1 MSTAPA
7 DERLSAY
14 LDGEL
19 TDEEV
24 EHLEADL
31 ARDAAL
37 QAELSRLRAV
47 VAFLHDEGPVRAPL
61 GFHSAVMARIDEE
74 HPVRAPWWA
83 WMRRPFGMPV
93 EGLAVAAVALLVL
106 AVVGWP
112 VGEAPPEG
120 EAPVWRDVPAE
131 PDAAPAAVKAPKTES
146 AEEAVPEPPR
156 PAPQTKSEASTKE
169 VSPVEPAATDKG
181 AGVDEEPAPTPDL
194 TGRSV
199 PKGYVVV
206 TEDVGALR
214 TLLAV
219 VGKLGGTV
227 TTAAGQPVASA
238 TMASSSESFSI
249 TVPSAA
255 LAAFESELT
264 KLGMLQRDFDDKLY
278 YGEEVSVAVTLQLA
292 GGGVGTVD
300 DGAPNAARSKKAM
313 EYDMEQALP
322 ELR

>member
-37 QAELSRLRAV
+37 RAELKRLRAV
-47 VAFLHDEGPVRAPL
+47 VRFLHDEGPVRAPL
-61 GFHSAVMARIDEE
+61 GFHNAVMARIDEE

-83 WMRRPFGMPV
+83 WLRRPFGMPM

-112 VGEAPPEG
+112 GGEAPPEG

-131 PDAAPAAVKAPKTES
+131 PDAAPAAMKAPKME

-156 PAPQTKSEASTKE
+156 PAPQTKREASTKE
-169 VSPVEPAATDKG
+169 VSPEEPAAADKG
-181 AGVDEEPAPTPDL
+181 AGVDEEPAPKPDV

-227 TTAAGQPVASA
+227 TTASGQPVASA

-249 TVPSAA
+249 TMPSDA
-255 LAAFESELT
+255 LASFESELT

-300 DGAPNAARSKKAM
+300 DGPPNAARSKKAM

-322 ELR
+322 EVR